1 METSPGEVKEVGRLE
16 VTAVSETEKSEEAVS
31 ATLNKLPVVVP
42 LVPMLILNKSPV
54 AVVADPGDQST
65 LASEPEVRVVAVEE
79 RDKRLP
85 EVTVVDDK
93 TAPLA
98 EVRGVPETL
107 KKAEAVETAPT
118 RRSSVMCRGATDWA
132 VLCHQPL

>member
-16 VTAVSETEKSEEAVS
+16 VTAVSETEKSDEAVS
-31 ATLNKLPVVVP
+31 VTLNKLPVVVP
-42 LVPMLILNKSPV
+42 LVPILILNKSPV
-54 AVVADPGDQST
+54 AVTALPGDQSRE
-65 LASEPEVRVVAVEE
+65 ASVPEVRAVEVEE

-98 EVRGVPETL
+98 EVMGVPLTL
-107 KKAEAVETAPT
+107 KKAEVVAVAPT

-132 VLCHQPL
+132 VLCHQP